1 MSQIWKK
8 MKMKKSELNS
18 REKNFFRRKSFSIEL
33 DKIKNVGNSL
43 QILRGTF
50 SGREEW
56 FQNVNLPGGEKE
68 RYQNVNSFFH
78 KLRNSCFKNFFS

>member
-33 DKIKNVGNSL
+33 DRIKNVGNSL

-50 SGREEW
+50 SGREER
-56 FQNVNLPGGEKE
+56 FQKCKPPRRRKRAVPKWEIFLP
-68 RYQNVNSFFH
+68 
-78 KLRNSCFKNFFS
+78 